1 MNIVKIMTNK
11 DITIIIVTFKSE
23 DKIDIC
29 LNSIDSD
36 IKVIIVENSNNQNFK
51 SYIEGKYQNV
61 ECILARDNLVYGK
74 ANNIGLK
81 KVNTRF
87 SLILNPDTILN
98 KETIKQFFISTE
110 KNLNFA
116 ILGPA
121 QNKNQLNLENN
132 NSNYI
137 ETNSVK
143 GFAMFLN
150 MEKFLK
156 TGFFDENFFLYLE
169 EVDLCKS
176 LKSINEKIYFDSN
189 IKIFHSV
196 GQSINKI
203 FSEEIELT
211 RNWHWMWSPF
221 YYNRKHFNYF
231 YALVLVFP
239 NFFSAIFRILFY
251 GFFLKKK
258 KKDIYLKRLSG
269 LSNSIIGKP
278 SWYRPTLD

>member
-1 MNIVKIMTNK
+1 MTNK

-61 ECILARDNLVYGK
+61 ECILARDNLGYGK

-156 TGFFDENFFLYLE
+156 TGFLT
-169 EVDLCKS
+169 
-176 LKSINEKIYFDSN
+176 
-189 IKIFHSV
+189 KIF
-196 GQSINKI
+196 
-203 FSEEIELT
+203 
-211 RNWHWMWSPF
+211 F
-221 YYNRKHFNYF
+221 Y
-231 YALVLVFP
+231 
-239 NFFSAIFRILFY
+239 I
-251 GFFLKKK
+251 
-258 KKDIYLKRLSG
+258 
-269 LSNSIIGKP
+269 
-278 SWYRPTLD
+278 